1 MICLTKKVDDDT
13 IIGFYFLG
21 CVGQSN
27 LIHVRI
33 IYHANETLRR
43 VALCV
48 AFPPFT
54 CAPDEIVLQRNE
66 GFPPLSKPGY
76 VSIKLFNIL
85 FTSSL

>member
-1 MICLTKKVDDDT
+1 MMYLTKKVDDDT

-54 CAPDEIVLQRNE
+54 CAPDEIVLQPNE
-66 GFPPLSKPGY
+66 GFPLSKARIC
-76 VSIKLFNIL
+76 VNQIV
-85 FTSSL
+85 

>member
-1 MICLTKKVDDDT
+1 MIYITKKVDDDT

-21 CVGQSN
+21 CLGQSN

-54 CAPDEIVLQRNE
+54 CAPDKIVL
-66 GFPPLSKPGY
+66 GTMDK
-76 VSIKLFNIL
+76 
-85 FTSSL
+85 